1 MLNYQRVGQLPGV
14 LLHFLRN
21 LYQHSISPCSVAWL
35 AWWFTHNG
43 RFLNYGYPKPLVFQF
58 IKKSSDLDDN
68 LGYPHLRKC
77 VCMYVYIYISIYLWI
92 LNRGFSNCQ
101 VKLSELRIW
110 CSWSMMF
117 DVALWGSHWRSTQRH
132 LLVDRRVRLSE
143 FEGPLGSRSGHA
155 KYYARCLILYT

>member
-77 VCMYVYIYISIYLWI
+77 VCMYVYIYTYIYGYWTGDSPIVRL
-92 LNRGFSNCQ
+92 NCQ
-101 VKLSELRIW
+101 SFAFDAVDPW
-110 CSWSMMF
+110 CSTSLCEAPIEDPPSDTFWWIEGCAF
-117 DVALWGSHWRSTQRH
+117 
-132 LLVDRRVRLSE
+132 LSLRAPWVPVPDMQSITP
-143 FEGPLGSRSGHA
+143 GA
-155 KYYARCLILYT
+155 